1 MPPSAASP
9 INISA
14 VDARRVLLHLQ
25 GLASPPVRSSAKAV
39 YAIVERLGYVQ
50 VDSINVLERAH
61 HMILGA
67 RLDGYRPAHLAHS
80 LEETRTLWEHWTHDA
95 CVIPTKWYPHWKH
108 RFDGYSERVKRSSW
122 WRSHFDDDPAKTI
135 RRTLARVKREGPLK
149 ARDFEPP
156 ANHRSAGWWEWHPEK
171 AALEH
176 LWRSGRLGIARRE
189 RFEKVYDL
197 AERVFPDAHGLSR
210 SSVRD
215 HIDWACREAIT
226 RIGIATPTEIARF
239 FAAVTLVQARAWC
252 ENAVNS
258 GELIEVLVSSEQSG
272 TKPTKCVA
280 LKNWK
285 ALRGEPSSQS
295 IALLSPFDPVIRE
308 RTRVE
313 RLFGFEYRFEAFT
326 PAAKRVYGYY
336 VLPMLEGDALIGRVD
351 PKFDRAEGMLIVRGP
366 WWSPGVKANQERTR
380 KLAAALD
387 RLAGQ
392 IGAAN
397 WTLTPAH
404 RQPPV

>member
-1 MPPSAASP
+1 MPDTAASP
-9 INISA
+9 TVISA
-14 VDARRVLLHLQ
+14 IDARRVLLHLQ
-25 GLASPPVRSSAKAV
+25 GLGSSATRSSAKSV
-39 YAIVERLGYVQ
+39 HSMVERLGYVQ

-61 HMILGA
+61 HMILGT
-67 RLDGYRPAHLAHS
+67 RLDGYRHEHLAHS
-80 LEETRTLWEHWTHDA
+80 LEKTRNLWEHWTHDA

-108 RFDGYSERVKRSSW
+108 RFDRYGARVERSSW
-122 WRSHFDDDPAKTI
+122 WTAQFGDDPAKTI

-156 ANHRSAGWWEWHPEK
+156 ENHRSTGWWEWHPEK

-176 LWRSGRLGIARRE
+176 LWRCGKLAIARRD

-197 AERVFPDAHGLSR
+197 AARVFPASHELSR
-210 SSVRD
+210 SSATD
-215 HIDWACREAIT
+215 HIHWACREAIT

-239 FAAVTLVQARAWC
+239 FSAITLVQARAWC
-252 ENAVNS
+252 VQAVAR
-258 GELIEVLVSSEQSG
+258 GELIDVLVQNKREE

-285 ALRGEPSSQS
+285 TLCIAPNSDC

-308 RTRVE
+308 RARVE

-336 VLPMLEGDALIGRVD
+336 VLPILEGDALIGRVD
-351 PKFDRAEGMLIVRGP
+351 TKFDRAKDTLIIRGP
-366 WWSPGVKANQERTR
+366 WWETGAKISKTRMR
-380 KLAAALD
+380 KLEDAID
-387 RLAGQ
+387 RLAAQ
-392 IGAAN
+392 IGAAS
-397 WTLTPAH
+397 WSMSD
-404 RQPPV
+404 